1 MNPISPDTD
10 KDIDTGSALTRI
22 PARSGV
28 AVRLAKGMTIKV
40 INTHG
45 HQVVDAW
52 AFNQHDIGESMSMEH
67 SRTAMLKIIPQV
79 GDTLLTNHRR
89 AILTLVEDT
98 TPGVHDT
105 LIAACDRHRY
115 AQLGVA
121 GHHDNCT
128 DNLAAA
134 LRTLGLT
141 AQETPCPLNLFMNV
155 PVCENGGLKF
165 VPPVSQAGQ
174 YVALRAEMD
183 AIVVMSACP
192 QDVTAVNGMMPTDA
206 HYSIA

>member
-1 MNPISPDTD
+1 MNATSPAQEREPI
-10 KDIDTGSALTRI
+10 RI

-28 AVRLAKGMTIKV
+28 AVRLAKGATIRV

-45 HQVVDAW
+45 HQVIDTW
-52 AFNQHDIGESMSMEH
+52 AFNASDIGESMSMEH
-67 SRTAMLKIIPQV
+67 SRTALLKLVPKV

-89 AILTLVEDT
+89 PILTLVDDT

-105 LIAACDRHRY
+105 LIAACDKHRY

-121 GHHDNCT
+121 GHHDSCT
-128 DNLAAA
+128 DNLGMA
-134 LRTLGLT
+134 LAGLGFT
-141 AQETPCPLNLFMNV
+141 HRETPCPLNLFMNV
-155 PVCENGGLKF
+155 PVRESGTLEF
-165 VPPVSQAGQ
+165 VPPVSRPGQ

-183 AIVVMSACP
+183 SIVVMSACP

-206 HYSIA
+206 HYLIV